1 MKKRM
6 LAIFVLLVLLAGAL
20 LPAVRAAELDLPA
33 PSYVLMERSTGR
45 CFWSTTHTNASAR
58 RA

>member
-20 LPAVRAAELDLPA
+20 LPVVRAAELDLP
-33 PSYVLMERSTGR
+33 R
-45 CFWSTTHTNASAR
+45 R
-58 RA
+58 RATC